1 MVSHMI
7 NDKVQSENEG
17 EIMQKMINGQNEGI
31 KVEVFMGFISL
42 LRAKMM
48 EIWKERVAII

>member
-7 NDKVQSENEG
+7 NNKVQSENEG

-42 LRAKMM
+42 LRVKMM
-48 EIWKERVAII
+48 EI

>member
-17 EIMQKMINGQNEGI
+17 EIMQKMINGGQNEG
-31 KVEVFMGFISL
+31 M
-42 LRAKMM
+42 
-48 EIWKERVAII
+48 